1 MSTITRKEEDFLRL
15 LASQS
20 QIGTPNL
27 NNQMRRYVSGKNAA
41 GANILNIED
50 TYQKIKLAAR
60 IIAAVENP
68 EDVIV
73 NYSYIVLFF

>member
-1 MSTITRKEEDFLRL
+1 MTTLTRKEEDFLRL

-27 NNQMRRYVSGKNAA
+27 NNQMKRFVSGKNAA
-41 GANILNIED
+41 GAHILNIED

-68 EDVIV
+68 DDVIV
-73 NYSYIVLFF
+73 NNSF